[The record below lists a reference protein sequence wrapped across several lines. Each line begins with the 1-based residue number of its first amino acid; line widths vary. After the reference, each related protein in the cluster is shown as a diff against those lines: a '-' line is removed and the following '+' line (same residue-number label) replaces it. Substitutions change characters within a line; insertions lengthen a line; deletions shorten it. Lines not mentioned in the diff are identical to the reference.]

1 MKNNDVTYFLY
12 VLLYLII
19 VPGLI
24 LTAGIFIAAVFVPF
38 GELHFLVG
46 SWFYYLR
53 QEFFLLTFPIWI
65 GFGLYFSRGICKK
78 YHGHDVPDSCLKR
91 YLPFYFPLLYFLCLL
106 LLFSLSFSLDEQA
119 RMRILAISVISYLP
133 YFGVVFLLLL
143 MEPSNIAFVGI
154 TLFLSYGIG
163 GPLFFNQVTNK
174 PATHQKFGK
183 TILTIFIVL
192 PLLCLAWIY
201 CQYRQNVLPD
211 DFFTPMISE
220 QMERNYPNTLYDP
233 PPSPLKEYRP
243 YTENNRLVTIE
254 SPSLKFESGC
264 PPLCGSPTLF
274 PLYAAAAQA
283 VFPTMTPGDAE
294 YVIMEH
300 APYHHSND
308 DGFGCSL
315 SDIFFTMQPTD
326 VEKSK
331 QIPIA
336 KDALVFFV
344 HKDNPLND
352 ITIDTLRDIYG
363 KRITTWKTIL
373 GGKGGLLASRRI
385 LPFQNDPEVESQQSV
400 VRFMQGFP
408 LSEPLRMEYYAFIG
422 GYSNNIVPY
431 RNYKNAIGF
440 SSRFFIDELCPLKNE
455 IKVLHVNG
463 VMPTKENIKNG
474 TYPIIETVYAL
485 YADQSKDSQTQ
496 EFVDWL
502 VSPQGQEL
510 VEKAGY
516 VPYHTP

>member
-1 MKNNDVTYFLY
+1 MKKNDIIYFLY
-12 VLLYLII
+12 VIFYLSIL
-19 VPGLI
+19 PGLVF
-24 LTAGIFIAAVFVPF
+24 LAGLQIAVMVPLSTWDVFLD
-38 GELHFLVG
+38 E
-46 SWFYYLR
+46 WFAYFLR
-53 QEFFLLTFPIWI
+53 QNFFLLTFPFWI
-65 GFGLYFSRGICKK
+65 VFGLFFSRCLCKSF
-78 YHGHDVPDSCLKR
+78 HGHYVPDSYLIR
-91 YLPFYFPLLYFLCLL
+91 YLPFYLPLLYFLAVLSYYFILGEETYGKTQLIILIMLSHLHYSGLVFPLAFLAPWCL
-106 LLFSLSFSLDEQA
+106 
-119 RMRILAISVISYLP
+119 VYV
-133 YFGVVFLLLL
+133 GV
-143 MEPSNIAFVGI
+143 

-163 GPLFFNQVTNK
+163 GSLFIRYATNEPTK
-174 PATHQKFGK
+174 HQAVGTK
-183 TILTIFIVL
+183 ILLILLIL
-192 PLLCLAWIY
+192 PTFWVVWNCY
-201 CQYRQNVLPD
+201 KHYQNTLPID
-211 DFFTPMISE
+211 LFTPMVSDQE
-220 QMERNYPNTLYDP
+220 ERSYPNALYNSP
-233 PPSPLKEYRP
+233 PPPLKEYRP
-243 YTENNRLVTIE
+243 FTGNNKLATIE
-254 SPSLKFESGC
+254 TPSLKLESGV
-264 PPLCGSPTLF
+264 PSLCGSPTLF

-308 DGFGCSL
+308 DSFGCSL

-344 HKDNPLND
+344 HNDNPLND

-385 LPFQNDPEVESQQSV
+385 LPFQNDPKMESQQSF

-408 LSEPLRMEYYAFIG
+408 LAEPLRMEYYAFIG

-463 VMPTKENIKNG
+463 VKPTKENIKNG

-485 YADQSKDSQTQ
+485 YADPPKNPQTQ

-502 VSPQGQEL
+502 ASPQGQEL
-510 VEKAGY
+510 VEKASY
-516 VPYHTP
+516 VPYYKP